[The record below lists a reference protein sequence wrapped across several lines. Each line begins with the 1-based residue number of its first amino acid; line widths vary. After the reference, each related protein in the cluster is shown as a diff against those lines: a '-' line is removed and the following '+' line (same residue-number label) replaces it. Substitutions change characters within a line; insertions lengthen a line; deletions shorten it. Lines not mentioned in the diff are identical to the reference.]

1 MNLQIALRR
10 TTAGLALVSA
20 LALGSG
26 ASLLVQ
32 PQAAQARP
40 TINVGG
46 RHE

>member
-20 LALGSG
+20 LALGSC

-32 PQAAQARP
+32 PQAMP
-40 TINVGG
+40 TIHLRG

>member
-32 PQAAQARP
+32 PQAARAKP
-40 TINVGG
+40 TISLGG

>member
-20 LALGSG
+20 FALGSG

-32 PQAAQARP
+32 PQAAQAMP